1 MTRFAKKLRFGSKTT
16 ALRSIGWASADAV
29 GRVVLLASAT
39 IILSRIVAV
48 EDFGISAIV
57 LAIAAAA
64 GFFVGTPFEEALVQR
79 RVLRTADLRSAFT
92 VSMLLGLVLVLIS
105 LPAATW
111 LAEIYNSPEMALL
124 LPVTMLSIF
133 FNGHGDLATA
143 LARRRRR
150 FDDIAAASLISHAI
164 GVCITV
170 ILALC
175 GFGVWA
181 LIAMRL
187 VIVAMRSI
195 VLQYLQC
202 YPLSPHLSLQSLR
215 SLAYQ
220 ASVSFF
226 DRLTE
231 NLTYLVFAN
240 LVGLFHGLSAVG
252 YLNMALRVVEPIR
265 GAIVATTHNLSFPYF
280 RNVALG
286 TQVSGE
292 RDRIVHLLAFIITA
306 VFAGLAAIMPALI
319 PFVAGPGW
327 QDAVFIAICLSIGGA
342 IVLPTRLISTALI
355 ASGTPIYSLYGN
367 LVALMIAT
375 VLLVMSRDAPAYVI
389 GLARTFADLGQA
401 MVAIAVP
408 LILIQWT
415 SLERFRLIAPAW
427 IVAAVMGIS
436 VFLIGQYLAHFNH
449 LIVLFA
455 QVALGILIQICLM
468 WCFCRR
474 ELRQILLFLRGKGV
488 GLPS

>member
-1 MTRFAKKLRFGSKTT
+1 MTRLAKKLRFGSKTT
-16 ALRSIGWASADAV
+16 ALKSIGWASADAV

-39 IILSRIVAV
+39 IILSRIIAA

-57 LAIAAAA
+57 LAIAVAA

-79 RVLRTADLRSAFT
+79 RVLRTADLRSAFS
-92 VSMLLGLVLVLIS
+92 VSMLIGIILVLITV
-105 LPAATW
+105 PAASW
-111 LAEIYNSPEMALL
+111 LAGIYNTPEMALL
-124 LPVTMLSIF
+124 LPVTMLSVF

-150 FDDIAAASLISHAI
+150 FDDIAAASLISHAV

-170 ILALC
+170 ILAVC

-181 LIAMRL
+181 LIGMRL
-187 VIVAMRSI
+187 VIVAVRSI
-195 VLQYLQC
+195 VLQHLQR
-202 YPLSPHLSLQSLR
+202 YPLLPLLSLQSLR

-220 ASVSFF
+220 ASISFF

-240 LVGLFHGLSAVG
+240 LVGLFHGLTAVG

-265 GAIVATTHNLSFPYF
+265 GAIVATMHNLSFPYF

-286 TQVSGE
+286 TQAPAA
-292 RDRIVHLLAFIITA
+292 RDHIIHLLAFVITA

-319 PFVAGPGW
+319 PLVAGPGW
-327 QDAVFIAICLSIGGA
+327 QDAIFIAICLSVGGA

-355 ASGTPIYSLYGN
+355 ASGKPIYSLYGN
-367 LVALMIAT
+367 FAALILAT
-375 VLLVMSRDAPAYVI
+375 VLLLLSRDAPDYVI

-401 MVAIAVP
+401 LIAIAVP
-408 LILIQWT
+408 LVFVHWT
-415 SLERFRLIAPAW
+415 STMRLRLIAPAW
-427 IVAAVMGIS
+427 FIATLMGGV
-436 VFLIGQYLAHFNH
+436 VFLIGQYLGHLNH
-449 LIVLFA
+449 LGVLIIQIGA
-455 QVALGILIQICLM
+455 GVLIHICLM
-468 WCFCRR
+468 GLFCKR
-474 ELRQILLFLRGKGV
+474 ELRQILSYLRGRAV
-488 GLPS
+488 EVAP